1 MILRI
6 GFLFCEL
13 CASVRAKL
21 QISLFPNGDE
31 ALVYNLTSLS
41 HVCHFENGRA
51 WVSDPAVARSAYA
64 KATADRS
71 ENVALPSFHSRGSR
85 HSMLKRYLML
95 V

>member
-51 WVSDPAVARSAYA
+51 WVSDPAVARS
-64 KATADRS
+64 